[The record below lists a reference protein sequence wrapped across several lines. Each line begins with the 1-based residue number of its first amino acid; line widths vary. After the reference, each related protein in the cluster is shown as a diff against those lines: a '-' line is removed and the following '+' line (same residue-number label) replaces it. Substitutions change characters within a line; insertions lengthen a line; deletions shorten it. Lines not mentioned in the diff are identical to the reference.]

1 MSKSRIIRRFIHR
14 LALRGERLID
24 RLAIRGKGD
33 PVLEAYRGYATA
45 DSLVLRGRV
54 LTSLRRSTPVP
65 EQSRLTNLLQM
76 ASLFLTGE
84 VRDVPVRVVGHDVT
98 ATSNAEGYL
107 SIEVPKGDVSPGWT
121 DVKVEIIGVD
131 ETTVPFPVM
140 VPDSIA
146 QFGVISDV
154 DDTMLETGAYSLARN
169 LWTTFTGSTL
179 TRRIFPD
186 SVKLMEEFAQ
196 SGRNP
201 VFYVSSSPWNLHH
214 FLDTIF
220 MRAGLVPGP
229 MFLRDLGVSDRHLL
243 VGSHGSHKSAAI
255 NRILDANP
263 GLSFI
268 LMGDTGQ
275 HDAAVYADAVER
287 HPGRIRAIILRAPGP
302 GADKKDEAELD
313 RARAQGVEAVT
324 SKDFTSAE
332 VQSLKTRLLAGS
344 SAEL

>member
-1 MSKSRIIRRFIHR
+1 MRKRRIIRRFIHR

-33 PVLEAYRGYATA
+33 PVLEAYRGYATPDA
-45 DSLVLRGRV
+45 LVLRGRV

-84 VRDVPVRVVGHDVT
+84 VRDVPVRVVETKVE

-107 SIEVPKGDVSPGWT
+107 SIEVPIGDVDPGWT
-121 DVKVEIIGVD
+121 ELCVEIVGV
-131 ETTVPFPVM
+131 EKTAVPFPVM
-140 VPDSIA
+140 VPNQAA

-186 SVKLMEEFAQ
+186 AIKLMDELAQ

-255 NRILDANP
+255 NRILEANP
-263 GLSFI
+263 DLPFI

-287 HPGRIRAIILRAPGP
+287 HPGRIKAIILRAPGP
-302 GADKKDEAELD
+302 GADKKDEAEMA
-313 RARAQGVEAVT
+313 RARTLGATVLS
-324 SKDFTSAE
+324 SKDFTDPDI
-332 VQSLKTRLLAGS
+332 QSLKTRLLAD
-344 SAEL
+344 EMPKD

>member
-1 MSKSRIIRRFIHR
+1 MKKRRIIRRFIHR

-24 RLAIRGKGD
+24 RLAIHGKGD
-33 PVLEAYRGYATA
+33 PVLEAYRGYATPDA
-45 DSLVLRGRV
+45 LVLRGRV

-84 VRDVPVRVVGHDVT
+84 VRDVAVRVVGYDVT
-98 ATSNAEGYL
+98 STSNAEGYL
-107 SIEVPKGDVSPGWT
+107 SIEVPKGDLNPGWT
-121 DVKVEIIGVD
+121 DLEVEIIGV
-131 ETTVPFPVM
+131 EKSAVPFPVM
-140 VPDSIA
+140 VPDSVA

-186 SVKLMEEFAQ
+186 SVNLMEDFARD
-196 SGRNP
+196 GLNP

-255 NRILDANP
+255 DRILEANP
-263 GLSFI
+263 DLPFV

-302 GADKKDEAELD
+302 GARKKDEAELE
-313 RARAQGVEAVT
+313 RARSQGVTAIT
-324 SKDFTSAE
+324 SKDFTTPDVQQLKRDILSAP
-332 VQSLKTRLLAGS
+332 SR
-344 SAEL
+344 